1 MNQTQH
7 CYTHYLEY
15 HKWVTLYSF
24 LSMIIICFSHKQ
36 FHRLVWNDTSSSNL
50 RLIKSRNKNI
60 PNPKKKQKWK
70 KKKKDRNPNN
80 LFNIDKAKL
89 KTKKNYWCTL
99 LIRCIQKKGKHAPKC
114 EKFAD
119 YYRSMCPLEWVRNN
133 QCIYSYDIFIE
144 FLCYG

>member
-1 MNQTQH
+1 METAPIDARFPLMNQTQH

-60 PNPKKKQKWK
+60 SNQKKKKRKKK

-89 KTKKNYWCTL
+89 KTKKIIDVLCWLGAFRRKVNMHLSVRSLQTIIDRCVL
-99 LIRCIQKKGKHAPKC
+99 LNG
-114 EKFAD
+114 
-119 YYRSMCPLEWVRNN
+119 
-133 QCIYSYDIFIE
+133 
-144 FLCYG
+144 